1 MSRFEALSEVRN
13 YLNSISYI
21 NNGGCGIAALVMF
34 RWMKKNRISTKGVK
48 FHFME
53 RFDVNT
59 INNNKKYLK
68 TKSGKPQAT
77 SHIGLIID
85 DITVDSTGIAYR
97 EMYPFHLVTK
107 SINILIEA
115 INNVGSWCPFFD
127 RNTIPTI
134 EKDLGID
141 LSDVVIS

>member
-59 INNNKKYLK
+59 I
-68 TKSGKPQAT
+68 
-77 SHIGLIID
+77 
-85 DITVDSTGIAYR
+85 
-97 EMYPFHLVTK
+97 LVVGVLT
-107 SINILIEA
+107 LIE
-115 INNVGSWCPFFD
+115 IQYQQLK
-127 RNTIPTI
+127 RI
-134 EKDLGID
+134 
-141 LSDVVIS
+141 